1 MPWLRFLGRS
11 RTGLVGL
18 WRVGREPPGSP
29 RVSRL
34 VPVIV
39 DSDGGCDD
47 AAALWFALTDPRLDV
62 LAVSA
67 VFGNTDVQQAA
78 ANLRLVCE
86 AAGRPEVPVAVGAA
100 EPSAPGPFTGRRR
113 GVHGP
118 DGLGGHGV
126 PPRAGPVTEPAAD
139 LLVRL
144 TAERPGQVSLLALG
158 PQTNVAAAIDSDPAF
173 AGRVRHLV
181 AMGGSARRGGNA
193 GPWTE
198 ANVGHDPAA
207 AAKVALAPWTVPPL
221 LVGLDVTLDAPIGPH
236 EIALLEARGSPA
248 AAFLAGPLAS
258 RRDCGRS
265 GAGTQPVHDLLAA
278 CALADPG
285 IVTGPIAPLAVD
297 DGGGPAWG
305 MTVVDLRASRESD
318 LGAGPGFA
326 PWLVG
331 LVADAPRFRNEVR
344 RMLR

>member
-1 MPWLRFLGRS
+1 M
-11 RTGLVGL
+11 
-18 WRVGREPPGSP
+18 
-29 RVSRL
+29 SRL

-62 LAVSA
+62 LAVTA
-67 VFGNTDVQQAA
+67 VFGNTEVQQAA

-86 AAGRPEVPVAVGAA
+86 AAGRPEVPVALGAA
-100 EPSAPGPFTGRRR
+100 TPSAPGPFTGRGRE
-113 GVHGP
+113 VHGP
-118 DGLGGHGV
+118 DGLAGHAV
-126 PPRAGPVTEPAAD
+126 APRVGPVNEPAAD

-144 TAERPGQVSLLALG
+144 TAEQPGQVSLLALG
-158 PQTNVAAAIDSDPAF
+158 PQTNVAAAIDADPAF

-207 AAKVALAPWTVPPL
+207 AAKVAVAPWAVPPL
-221 LVGLDVTLDAPIGPH
+221 LVGLDVTLDSPIGPE

-248 AAFLAGPLAS
+248 AAFLAGPLAA
-258 RRDCGRS
+258 RRDRGRR
-265 GAGTQPVHDLLAA
+265 GAATQPVHDLLAA

-285 IVTGPIAPLAVD
+285 IVTGPITLLAVD
-297 DGGGPAWG
+297 TAGGPAWG
-305 MTVVDLRASRESD
+305 MTVVDLRGSLGAD
-318 LGAGPGFA
+318 LAAGPGFA
-326 PWLVG
+326 PWQVG
-331 LVADAPRFRNEVR
+331 LVADVHRFRSEVR
-344 RMLR
+344 KMLS